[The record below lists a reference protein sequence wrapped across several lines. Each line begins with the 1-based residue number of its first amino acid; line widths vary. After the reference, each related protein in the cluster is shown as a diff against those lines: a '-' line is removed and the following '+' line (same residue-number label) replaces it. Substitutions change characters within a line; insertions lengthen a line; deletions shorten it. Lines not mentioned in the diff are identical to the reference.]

1 MDRKISGRV
10 RSTGGRTVKKEDMD
24 KLNEL
29 ESKFR
34 QDPEYEAYTKL
45 AHDAW
50 AEYRDQ
56 KDEKSLMGS
65 VDGND
70 YYLIYP
76 RKAINL
82 RGGKWLYDDRGPDME
97 IHKADGYITL
107 YCEAL
112 CNRDVK
118 FFVDKMLEDREKA
131 DPRIPISWL
140 NEQAENPLRTDKF
153 RNACDMVAMA
163 WREAQEAGE

>member
-1 MDRKISGRV
+1 MKQ
-10 RSTGGRTVKKEDMD
+10 EDMD

-34 QDPEYEAYTKL
+34 QDPEYDTYTKL
-45 AHDAW
+45 SHDAW

-56 KDEKSLMGS
+56 KDTKSLMGS
-65 VDGND
+65 VNGDD

-76 RKAINL
+76 RRAINL
-82 RGGKWLYDDRGPDME
+82 RDGKWLYDDRGPDME
-97 IHKADGYITL
+97 VHKADGFITL

-118 FFVDKMLEDREKA
+118 YFVDKMLKDKEKA
-131 DPRIPISWL
+131 DPRIPISWIE
-140 NEQAENPLRTDKF
+140 EQAENPLRSTHF
-153 RNACDMVAMA
+153 RNACDAIIDA
-163 WREAQEAGE
+163 WNHRDNQEESK